1 MYQKGEYII
10 YGNTGVCRVEDVAV
24 PDNIPI
30 KEKGALYYKLSPVY
44 GAGSIYIP
52 VDTEVFMRPVLTKAQ
67 ANELIDKMYDGSPDL
82 LVASILGNKK
92 LKHEEIVRLKK
103 LVEDLK

>member
-67 ANELIDKMYDGSPDL
+67 ANELIDKIP
-82 LVASILGNKK
+82 NKK
-92 LKHEEIVRLKK
+92 SRCTKQRTRKTWPTVTVPAFGRMNVKNWWE
-103 LVEDLK
+103 